1 MSNDLQTASEE
12 AVVAALEAFITKM
25 EDAAPNLYDRNYISF
40 FEENPSPK
48 NYGETADADGKA
60 AFEAHLGQPF
70 EDLLQ
75 NMEGALWRGEEE
87 SPYTGKPLG
96 ITYPYFS
103 AETLV
108 ERAQM
113 AREEWERAL
122 PDERR
127 AALVLALKNFEAR
140 FFEVAHATMHTTG
153 QGFMMAFQAAGPH
166 AADRATESLLI
177 GYDAITQNAVP
188 HLWEKNMGKFSLKLE
203 KEWHTYPYGLS
214 LAIGCSTFPTWNTL
228 PGVFASLMTGSPVI
242 VKPHPKA
249 VLPLAIAV
257 ACIQD
262 ALDVCGFEPE
272 VCQLAADTSDAPL
285 AKQLAEHDL
294 IKIIDYTGG
303 SAFGDYLET
312 LPGKILFTEKSGI
325 NAAIVHSVQNLD
337 ETLNNLAFSICLYSG
352 QMCTAPHHILIPA
365 VGVETPEGIVPFDEV
380 AARYAA
386 AVDALAQNPKA
397 GPFVLG
403 AIQNKVTLERLGLLK
418 GKGKELLAAKDV
430 AHPQFEG
437 ARVLSPLVLEADESQ
452 YEEIA
457 HEIFGPAVLV
467 VKCAD
472 LDSALEMARRMAI
485 EKGALSGAVYVTDE
499 DLEEEIAYA
508 LNSAGIPVSFNLTGP
523 IYMNQNAAFSDY
535 HVTGGN
541 PAGNGSIGDPS
552 FVLRRFFRVGN
563 KFGNLRGRN
572 D

>member
-1 MSNDLQTASEE
+1 MSTPLNPASEE
-12 AVVAALEAFITKM
+12 AVVAALEDFISKM
-25 EDAAPNLYDRNYISF
+25 EEAAPNLYDRNYITF

-48 NYGETADADGKA
+48 NYGETADAEGKA
-60 AFEAHLGQPF
+60 AYEARLGQPF

-75 NMEGALWRGEEE
+75 NMEGARWQGEEE
-87 SPYTGKPLG
+87 SPYTGKDLG
-96 ITYPYFS
+96 ITYPVFS

-108 ERAQM
+108 ERANL
-113 AREEWERAL
+113 AREEWERSS

-127 AALVLALKNFEAR
+127 ACLVLALKNFEAR

-166 AADRATESLLI
+166 AADRSAESLLLC
-177 GYDAITQNAVP
+177 YDAVTQNDTAS
-188 HLWEKNMGKFSLKLE
+188 LWEKNMGKITLQLE
-203 KEWHTYPYGLS
+203 KTWHTYPYGIS

-228 PGVFASLMTGSPVI
+228 PGVFASLMAGSPVI

-249 VLPLAIAV
+249 VLPLALAV

-272 VCQLAADTSDAPL
+272 VCQLAPDTAAEPL
-285 AKQLAEHDL
+285 AKQLAEHEL
-294 IKIIDYTGG
+294 VKIIDYTGG
-303 SAFGDYLET
+303 AAFGEYLET

-325 NAAIVHSVQNLD
+325 NAAIIHSVQNLD
-337 ETLNNLAFSICLYSG
+337 EVLGNLAFSICLYSG

-365 VGVETPEGIVPFDEV
+365 EGVHTPEGLVPFDEV
-380 AARYAA
+380 ARRYAA
-386 AVDALAQNPKA
+386 AVDSLAQNPKA

-403 AIQNKVTLERLGLLK
+403 AIQNKATLERLGLLK
-418 GKGKELLAAKDV
+418 GKGKELLDHKQV

-437 ARVLSPLVLEADESQ
+437 ARILSPLVLEADESQ
-452 YEEIA
+452 YDQIA

-467 VKCAD
+467 VKAQD
-472 LDSALEMARRMAI
+472 LDACLAMARRMAV
-485 EKGALSGAVYVTDE
+485 EKGALSGAVYTTDE
-499 DLEEEIAYA
+499 ELEEEIAYA

-523 IYMNQNAAFSDY
+523 VYMNQNAAFSDY

-541 PAGNGSIGDPS
+541 PAGNGSIGDVT

-572 D
+572 Q